1 MRREA
6 ELLAVRIGAALL
18 AGLAMLALTGTAH
31 AQPAGNNGTV
41 KIHSDSTDSEPT
53 IRNEPHVATF
63 HLHFQFA
70 DPSQAGGWEVRTW
83 APGDSGDVVLA
94 GRYDTAGD
102 GADRQPAVGTF
113 TLPDGH
119 YKLFWTGRT
128 EDNVKHKTFW
138 VENVAAPTAVTSPS
152 ASPTGEELPITGS
165 PPAAITP
172 PPTDLP
178 AGAAG
183 DAQVGGAVVVAVM
196 TLAVSAWLAFTA
208 LGGGGGSS
216 RG

>member
-6 ELLAVRIGAALL
+6 KLLAVRIGAALV
-18 AGLAMLALTGTAH
+18 AGMAMLALTGTAL

-41 KIHSDSTDSEPT
+41 KIHSGSTDSEPI

-70 DPSQAGGWEVRTW
+70 DPSQAGGWEVRSW

-119 YKLFWTGRT
+119 YKVFWTGRT
-128 EDNVKHKTFW
+128 EENVKHKTFW

-165 PPAAITP
+165 PPAITP

-178 AGAAG
+178 AGTAG
-183 DAQVGGAVVVAVM
+183 DAAVGGAVVVAVI

-208 LGGGGGSS
+208 LGGRGGSS